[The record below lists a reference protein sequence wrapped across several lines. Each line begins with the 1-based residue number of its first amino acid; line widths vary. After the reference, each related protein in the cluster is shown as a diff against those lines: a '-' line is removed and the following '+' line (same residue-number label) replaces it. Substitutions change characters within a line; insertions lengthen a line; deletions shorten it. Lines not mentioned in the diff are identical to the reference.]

1 VTTIDEVLDFW
12 FSEQTR
18 PRWWDKDEGFDAE
31 VTRRFEAVHKDAA
44 AGKLAEWERTPEGA
58 LALIVSLDQFPRN
71 MYRGTP
77 RAFATDDKARAAAT
91 AAIDRGHDLAFDD
104 ADHRMFFYLPLEHSE
119 RIEDQDRCVT
129 LVRERC
135 GDGDYPKYAE
145 AHRDVIRRFGRF
157 PHRNAILGRRN
168 TPEEE
173 AYLSEPGAGF

>member
-1 VTTIDEVLDFW
+1 LTTIDDVLDFW

-18 PRWWDKDEGFDAE
+18 PRWWDKDETFDAE
-31 VTRRFEAVHKDAA
+31 VRRRFEAVHREAA
-44 AGKLAEWERTPEGA
+44 AGKLAEWERTAEGA

-71 MYRGTP
+71 MYRDTP
-77 RAFATDDKARAAAT
+77 RAFATDPQARAAAER
-91 AAIDRGHDLAFDD
+91 AVGRGFDRQFDD
-104 ADHRMFFYLPLEHSE
+104 ADHRMFFYLPFEHSE
-119 RIEDQDRCVT
+119 RIEDQDRCVA

-135 GDGDYPKYAE
+135 GAGDYPKYAE

-173 AYLSEPGAGF
+173 AYLSQPGAGF